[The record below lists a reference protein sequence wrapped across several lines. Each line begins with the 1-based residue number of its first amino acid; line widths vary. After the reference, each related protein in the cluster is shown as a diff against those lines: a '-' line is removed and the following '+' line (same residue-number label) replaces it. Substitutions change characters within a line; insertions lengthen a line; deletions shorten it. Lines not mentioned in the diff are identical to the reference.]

1 MQTVVLGWFGFSAV
15 WFIPLFWR
23 LVKAALPGGGGL
35 AGPGSIRLWLGFVG
49 VLTASCTLATALT
62 GDATTNALGHA
73 LARGFEHVF
82 GHVGTPFA
90 MIALF
95 VVGLPWLVGV
105 RWRQVNAWLDAS
117 FGIRFAR
124 ERGDEEPRGVADLP
138 RAALHRDDD
147 RRVRRA
153 ADVQP
158 TTAHTV
164 NSMAPRQN
172 GRYARPTLWK
182 PNDAQRGERRS
193 ASAGGAARAAA
204 EPTAP
209 AGWLKP
215 GAQPRGAQPAAA
227 MATGAA
233 GTAAAGASTA
243 GFAKVAGA
251 AAAASEPAK
260 TAGGAMSAHHAPK
273 TINPPLSVGGA
284 PKAAGPAMTGSGA
297 AKTPPPASAMPAPT
311 IAAAKPAAATM
322 PPSGLSKAER
332 LAAPTG
338 GAAAPLA
345 APAAAVTSPAA
356 FAPAATG
363 IAKPIGSTAAVA
375 ALGKR
380 AQARP
385 AAPDPRFAPRRPATQ
400 AAVSAAR
407 NRPMTFTP
415 SRQTTGATPPQPAPP
430 AQTAAPT
437 AETARKRAPA
447 NPARAPLYAW
457 HEKPAE
463 RIAPAASVHE
473 TLRSIEASAAQW
485 TALAGAT
492 STAATPVTARE
503 SIAAPAAPSGGA
515 AASAA
520 RDGRAPTSA
529 ETAAPDGHA
538 PTSAETVAPDGHVPT
553 SAETAAPDDHA
564 STSAETVAP
573 DSHAPTSAETAAPD
587 GHASTITEATAP
599 NGHVSATVET
609 SAVAAPAGITQA
621 APPIAA
627 DICPAGE
634 HVIAAVEP
642 ACTSDSAA
650 IGAGAIA
657 HAEAGAA
664 ASTAETASPIGADTH
679 IAPSRE
685 ADRTAQTAPTAPSPA
700 EATPHVDAPHALD
713 VAARALVGNTAA
725 TAHGAAAVNGSAQ
738 RADTASPAAST
749 SGPPAPVAASAASSD
764 RAAPQP
770 VATAAPA
777 SIATSGALGT
787 MKASGTAGPQPSTI
801 AAQRASAIDDTG
813 QPPSTGHSTH
823 AAVSNEL
830 GRRPHAAPDAVT
842 PALPPAAAARAAAVP
857 TSASAVQ
864 RQALASESGE
874 AAQGV
879 AGAAAAGDSRETTQV
894 SPAGARPDKAAPSAA
909 GANPIAPLPGA
920 SAITAHEDAPTSA
933 APDAATPVIA
943 AMDSAMPNAV
953 APASAI
959 ASNAGMSPASASAA
973 APRMASAPA
982 SAAVPNTHPPLP
994 RAAAAVPGVASI
1006 GVAAPGVIVT
1016 NAATA
1021 LPAAPGR
1028 IASPAGASAVAPGAI
1043 TPNAASTDVA
1053 PAAAPASDVSPNVVP
1068 APAVETNASVPPASA
1083 SPAARHVNAPMVAST
1098 GAAAP
1103 APSIPSSLPPSTVTS
1118 NAERRAATTAPTA
1131 APAGLAPNP
1140 VAASSFVAPT
1150 TSAAPGQF
1158 APAATAPADNA
1169 PAAAEAP
1176 PGRVP
1181 NPPAGAGFVT
1191 PTSPTPGPLPPA
1203 AETPAATATPTAP
1216 PPGLAPNPPAGAG
1229 FAATPE
1235 AVAHPF
1241 GNPSAPAPGAIP
1253 ESPATAP
1260 SVALTANGTEAPGA
1274 PQAFAPSPVPAMPAA
1289 PAAADPAS
1297 AAPAAEPV
1305 RPSRPPAPNAFEFH
1319 APAASNVELP
1329 TLDLLEPASD
1339 TIEAISDEHLAQ
1351 TGQIIEQRLQ
1361 EFKVPVTVVG
1371 ASAGPV
1377 ITRFEIEPALG
1388 VRGSQ
1393 IVGLMKDL
1401 SRGLGLTS
1409 IRVVETIPGKTCM
1422 GLELPNAKRQ
1432 MIRLSE
1438 ILASRQYQHSASQLT
1453 IAMGKDITGN
1463 PVVTDLAKA
1472 PHMLVA
1478 GTTGSGK
1485 SVAINAMI
1493 LSLLYK
1499 ATPEDVRLIMIDPKM
1514 LELSVY
1520 EGIPHLL
1527 APVVTDMKLAANALN
1542 WCVGEMEK
1550 RYRLMSAL
1558 GVRNLASFN
1567 QKIRDAAA
1575 KEKKLGN
1582 PFSLTPEDPEPLSTL
1597 PLIVVVIDELAD
1609 LMMVAGKKIEE
1620 LIARLAQKARAAG
1633 IHLILATQRPSVDV
1647 ITGLIKANIPTRVA
1661 FQVSSKIDSRTIL
1674 DQMGAES
1681 LLGQGD
1687 MLFLPPGTGYP
1698 QRVHGAF
1705 VADEEVHRI
1714 VEYLKQFGEPQ
1725 YEEGILDGPSA
1736 EGGTQDLFGEAPDA
1750 EADPLY
1756 DEAVAFV
1763 VRTRRASIS
1772 SVQRQLRIGYNR
1784 AARLVEQME
1793 AAGLVSPMGING
1805 SREVLAPPLP
1815 E

>member
-363 IAKPIGSTAAVA
+363 IAKPVGSTAAVA

-415 SRQTTGATPPQPAPP
+415 SRQTTGSTPPQPAPR

-503 SIAAPAAPSGGA
+503 SMAAPAAPSGGA

-529 ETAAPDGHA
+529 ETVAPDGHAPTSAETAAPDGHA
-538 PTSAETVAPDGHVPT
+538 PTSAET
-553 SAETAAPDDHA
+553 AAPNDHA
-564 STSAETVAP
+564 STSAETAAP

-738 RADTASPAAST
+738 RADAASPAAST

-777 SIATSGALGT
+777 SIATSGAFGT
-787 MKASGTAGPQPSTI
+787 MKASGAAGPQPSII

-879 AGAAAAGDSRETTQV
+879 ARAAAAGDSRETTQV
-894 SPAGARPDKAAPSAA
+894 SPAGARPDGAAPSAA
-909 GANPIAPLPGA
+909 VANPIAPLPGA

-982 SAAVPNTHPPLP
+982 SAAVPDAHPPLT

-1028 IASPAGASAVAPGAI
+1028 IASPAGASAVAPGAM

-1068 APAVETNASVPPASA
+1068 APAVETNASVPPAGA

-1118 NAERRAATTAPTA
+1118 NAERRATTTAPTA

-1140 VAASSFVAPT
+1140 VAASSFVAPM

-1158 APAATAPADNA
+1158 APAATAPADSA

-1260 SVALTANGTEAPGA
+1260 SVAPTANGAEAPGA
-1274 PQAFAPSPVPAMPAA
+1274 PLAFAPSPVPAMPAA

>member
-356 FAPAATG
+356 FAPAAIG

-385 AAPDPRFAPRRPATQ
+385 TAPDPRFAPRRPATQ

-415 SRQTTGATPPQPAPP
+415 SRQTTGATPPQPAPR

-503 SIAAPAAPSGGA
+503 SMAAPAAPSGGA

-520 RDGRAPTSA
+520 PDSHAPTSA
-529 ETAAPDGHA
+529 ETAAPN
-538 PTSAETVAPDGHVPT
+538 
-553 SAETAAPDDHA
+553 DHA

-609 SAVAAPAGITQA
+609 SAVAAPTGITQA

-627 DICPAGE
+627 DTCPAGG

-642 ACTSDSAA
+642 AGISDSAA

-664 ASTAETASPIGADTH
+664 ASTAETASPIGVDTH

-749 SGPPAPVAASAASSD
+749 SAPPAPVAASAASSD

-787 MKASGTAGPQPSTI
+787 MKASGAAGPQPSII

-879 AGAAAAGDSRETTQV
+879 ARAAAAGDSRETTQV

-909 GANPIAPLPGA
+909 VANPIAPLPDA

-982 SAAVPNTHPPLP
+982 SAAVPDAHPPLP

-1028 IASPAGASAVAPGAI
+1028 IASPAGASAVAPGAM

-1068 APAVETNASVPPASA
+1068 APAVGANASVPPAGA
-1083 SPAARHVNAPMVAST
+1083 SSAARHVNAPMVAST

-1118 NAERRAATTAPTA
+1118 NAERRATTTAPTA

-1260 SVALTANGTEAPGA
+1260 SVALTANGAEAPGA

>member
-356 FAPAATG
+356 FAPAAIG

-385 AAPDPRFAPRRPATQ
+385 TAPDPRFAPRRPATQ

-503 SIAAPAAPSGGA
+503 SMAAPAAPSGGA

-529 ETAAPDGHA
+529 ETVAPDGHAPTSAETAAPDGHA
-538 PTSAETVAPDGHVPT
+538 PTSAET
-553 SAETAAPDDHA
+553 AAPNDHA
-564 STSAETVAP
+564 STSAETAAP

-738 RADTASPAAST
+738 RADAASPAAST

-787 MKASGTAGPQPSTI
+787 MKASGAAGPQPSII

-894 SPAGARPDKAAPSAA
+894 SPAGARPDGAAPSAA
-909 GANPIAPLPGA
+909 VANPIAPLPGA

-933 APDAATPVIA
+933 APDAATLVIA

-1028 IASPAGASAVAPGAI
+1028 IASPAGASAVAPGAM

-1068 APAVETNASVPPASA
+1068 APAVGTNASVPPAGASSA
-1083 SPAARHVNAPMVAST
+1083 AHVNAPMVAST

-1131 APAGLAPNP
+1131 APADLAPNP
-1140 VAASSFVAPT
+1140 VAASSFVAPA

-1158 APAATAPADNA
+1158 APAATAPADSA

-1203 AETPAATATPTAP
+1203 AETPAAAATPTAP

-1260 SVALTANGTEAPGA
+1260 SVAPTANGAEAPGA
-1274 PQAFAPSPVPAMPAA
+1274 PRAFAPSPVPAMPAA